1 MCSSFSAVD
10 PPRSCSPS
18 GCGME
23 TDLQNV
29 LKMAEYFC
37 PVPQPVLLCEQEGKI
52 CSVGAS
58 FECVCY
64 GS

>member
-1 MCSSFSAVD
+1 MLLLLCRGSSTFLFSLRLWNGD
-10 PPRSCSPS
+10 RL
-18 GCGME
+18 
-23 TDLQNV
+23 LQNV

-58 FECVCY
+58 VGCVCY